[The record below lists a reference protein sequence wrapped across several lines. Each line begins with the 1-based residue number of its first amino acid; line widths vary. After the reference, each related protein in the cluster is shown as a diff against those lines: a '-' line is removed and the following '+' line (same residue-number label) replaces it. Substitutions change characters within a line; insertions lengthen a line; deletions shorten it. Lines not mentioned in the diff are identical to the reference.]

1 MALITV
7 GVADCKVSGDPR
19 DVLVTH
25 GLGSCIAVLLFDP
38 VVKVAGLLHYM
49 LPESGL
55 DADKA
60 IESPCMYADTG
71 ISLLLQRCGR
81 LGAVTSRAI
90 FMAAGGAQMLDLN
103 EAFSVGE
110 RNREALETIF
120 RDAALVLHRKDFGG
134 KSWRTIQI
142 DVADGRVHLTRAA
155 GFRKEMVV
163 DLKNIS
169 VHSTAGKGVP
179 C

>member
-7 GVADCKVSGDPR
+7 GVADCKVSSDPR

-25 GLGSCIAVLLFDP
+25 GLGSCIAVLLYDP

-49 LPESGL
+49 LPESNL

-60 IESPCMYADTG
+60 IKRPCMYADTG
-71 ISLLLQRCGR
+71 ISLLLQRCRR
-81 LGAVTSRAI
+81 LGALKSRSI
-90 FMAAGGAQMLDLN
+90 FMAAGGAQMLNSN
-103 EAFSVGE
+103 ETFSVGE
-110 RNREALETIF
+110 RNHDALQKIF
-120 RDAALVLHRKDFGG
+120 RNAAIVLHREDIGG
-134 KSWRTIQI
+134 TSWRTIQI

-155 GFRKEMVV
+155 GSRKEMVV
-163 DLKNIS
+163 DLKKIS
-169 VHSTAGKGVP
+169 AHSTAGTGVP